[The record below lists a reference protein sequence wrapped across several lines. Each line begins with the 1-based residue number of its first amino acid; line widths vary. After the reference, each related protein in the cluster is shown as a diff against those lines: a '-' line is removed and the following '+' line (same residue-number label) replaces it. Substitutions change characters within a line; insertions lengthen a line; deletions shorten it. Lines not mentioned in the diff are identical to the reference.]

1 MNYEESVRNTLS
13 LLRRATE
20 TMLNERTI
28 LVDSVLHV
36 RPRTDVAKLLAQVN
50 PDGRKPSDST
60 VRRMIT
66 RTTLKMGLE
75 ELREKEGRRSF
86 ETCDKYKG
94 EQCSRWIAANGGM
107 PRLEQLAD
115 PSWDL
120 QPYPPTDP
128 SVGPTS
134 TSETLSA
141 KTMTSSKPTA
151 SNDEKSPLPE
161 RVESPLSEQAVPPP
175 AIRENP
181 EGDTSMENGKAPI
194 NRSVEEIQEEI
205 RNAPTSDKKIWEE
218 TVFPLKCEL
227 FTVTNSRPPDKGDMN
242 DIRGGLPGMWRDAR
256 RRAKKN
262 PE

>member
-1 MNYEESVRNTLS
+1 MNYEESVRSTLS

-86 ETCDKYKG
+86 ETRDKYKG
-94 EQCSRWIAANGGM
+94 EQCSRWIATNGGM

-134 TSETLSA
+134 NSETLAA

-151 SNDEKSPLPE
+151 SNDKKSPLPE
-161 RVESPLSEQAVPPP
+161 PLEPPLSLNKPSRHQPSVKTRKVIP
-175 AIRENP
+175 AWK
-181 EGDTSMENGKAPI
+181 TGKH
-194 NRSVEEIQEEI
+194 RSIAALRKFKRKSGRFQ
-205 RNAPTSDKKIWEE
+205 RQTKK
-218 TVFPLKCEL
+218 F
-227 FTVTNSRPPDKGDMN
+227 G
-242 DIRGGLPGMWRDAR
+242 
-256 RRAKKN
+256 KKQCFN
-262 PE
+262 